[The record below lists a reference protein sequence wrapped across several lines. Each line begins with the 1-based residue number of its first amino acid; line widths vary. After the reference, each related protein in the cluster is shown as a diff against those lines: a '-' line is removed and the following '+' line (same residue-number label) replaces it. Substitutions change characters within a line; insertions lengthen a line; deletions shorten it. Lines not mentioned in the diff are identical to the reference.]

1 MFEPMFKQN
10 PSPGWK
16 ECPPSSDKV
25 STRKGSTKGGRCGG
39 GRKRLSEIERFSFF
53 CIENEE
59 GGTSFSPSAEKEE
72 PLRCVLSE
80 GSTLFRPRCY
90 DCRSLSSFRPLAYW
104 DSSLRALPAH

>member
-16 ECPPSSDKV
+16 ECPPSSDKEG
-25 STRKGSTKGGRCGG
+25 TTPERLDEGREM
-39 GRKRLSEIERFSFF
+39 RR
-53 CIENEE
+53 
-59 GGTSFSPSAEKEE
+59 
-72 PLRCVLSE
+72 